1 MEAMD
6 GPGDVSAPTLI
17 VQFGKGSGAKTT
29 QQSSKAAVQKE
40 GNPVNAAKVQRRDGR
55 GRRKTQAV

>member
-1 MEAMD
+1 MG

-29 QQSSKAAVQKE
+29 RQSSKAAVQKE